1 MSNSHVITAIILIP
15 AFLLMAEDVQWE
27 KLSLISIRR
36 IGDWTDAR
44 LKLEEL
50 GYANEGSYE
59 NFRYRQIIL
68 IFLATA
74 VEIIATAFL
83 SFSITKLIVLI
94 TFSTF
99 LILYLT
105 ESALARELKKHR
117 DSIEADFPAIVETLT
132 LSLSAGVSPLTSMQR
147 IASRGQGALAHEFS
161 KVIREVTDGTPFA
174 TALDAMGRRVK
185 STAVRRFVDS
195 IVIAVTRGAPL
206 IDVLHS
212 HAQEARDLQRNRV
225 LSAASKAE
233 LSMMI
238 PVVFLILP
246 ISILFALWPSLSNL
260 NLFAQG

>member
-1 MSNSHVITAIILIP
+1 MINSQVMTMIFLIP
-15 AFLLMAEDVQWE
+15 AFLLMAEDVHWE
-27 KLSLISIRR
+27 KLSLNSIRR
-36 IGDWTDAR
+36 IGDRTGAR

-50 GYANEGSYE
+50 GYVNEGSYE

-74 VEIIATAFL
+74 AEIIATAFL
-83 SFSITKLIVLI
+83 SLSIAKLIALI

-99 LILYLT
+99 SILYLT

-117 DSIEADFPAIVETLT
+117 DSIEADFPAVVEALT
-132 LSLSAGVSPLTSMQR
+132 LALSAGVSPLTSMQR
-147 IASRGQGALAHEFS
+147 VASRGQGALVHEFS
-161 KVIREVTDGTPFA
+161 KVISEVTYGTPFA
-174 TALDAMGRRVK
+174 TALDAMGRRVR
-185 STAVRRFVDS
+185 SVAVRRFVDS